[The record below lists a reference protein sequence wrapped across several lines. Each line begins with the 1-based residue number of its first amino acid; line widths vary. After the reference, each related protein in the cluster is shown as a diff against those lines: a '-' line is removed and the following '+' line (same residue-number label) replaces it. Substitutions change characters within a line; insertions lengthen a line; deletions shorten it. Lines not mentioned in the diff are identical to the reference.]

1 MFLFFYSVCVG
12 GGVGVVVGACVHT
25 CVHTCLHGRS
35 SDVGVG
41 GAGNLDSVFSWTFAM
56 V

>member
-1 MFLFFYSVCVG
+1 MSCFSIVCVCA
-12 GGVGVVVGACVHT
+12 GVGVVVGSCVR
-25 CVHTCLHGRS
+25 TCLHGRS

-41 GAGNLDSVFSWTFAM
+41 GAGNLDSVFSWIFAM